1 MSIKSILR
9 KISLIIFSLIFSIS
23 LSFLLITHGLLELTE
38 YNTLQPIMVDIFNSA
53 LTIEGNETEMQMN
66 YNLLLQQCKDSQ
78 TNKIEIPLGTGETPI
93 EISSIT
99 LDCNEVKDTSNYH
112 DIVNLISKNIFD
124 KLYYK
129 EYTGDFLTN
138 WKKSGSEENKAWL
151 LFSNYFHNYLKQNL
165 KYILILTI
173 ITAVIIILL
182 SGILNGIKNIGISC
196 VFIGIPFLFVGLIK
210 KMIILKLPQEASF
223 ASSFIDK
230 ILDIFRDRFL
240 IAFALG
246 IILVIIYVIVKKIK
260 K

>member
-1 MSIKSILR
+1 MSIKNILR

-38 YNTLQPIMVDIFNSA
+38 YNTLQPIMIDIFSSA
-53 LTIEGNETEMQMN
+53 LTLNQNETEMQMS
-66 YNLLLQQCKDSQ
+66 YNLLLQQCENPQ
-78 TNKIEIPLGTGETPI
+78 TSKIEIPLGTKENPVG
-93 EISSIT
+93 ISSVI
-99 LDCNEVKDTSNYH
+99 LDCNEIKNTSNYN
-112 DIVNLISKNIFD
+112 DVVNLISKNIFD

-129 EYTGDFLTN
+129 EYTGDFLSN
-138 WKKSGSEENKAWL
+138 WRKSSNEENKAWL

-196 VFIGIPFLFVGLIK
+196 IFIGIPFLFVGLIK
-210 KMIILKLPQEASF
+210 KMIMLKLPQEASF

-240 IAFALG
+240 ITFALG
-246 IILVIIYVIVKKIK
+246 IILITIYVIVKKIK